1 MNRRIHCSAWGSSSS
16 TCSVTSASF
25 TVRRRRAVVSE
36 PGGAVVA
43 AGERVHA
50 HDRVT
55 PATPRGR
62 VLIVDDD
69 PGVLDVLSEMVE
81 ALHYVSERVETAD
94 AGLTAMATFNP
105 DVVLLDLAMP
115 GLSGVDALPLFRRQH
130 PNVPVIVVTAVID
143 PVTLQQVQDQG
154 AFDTLSKPFQLP
166 ALERMLADAMRQR
179 AGG

>member
-1 MNRRIHCSAWGSSSS
+1 
-16 TCSVTSASF
+16 
-25 TVRRRRAVVSE
+25 VV
-36 PGGAVVA
+36 

-55 PATPRGR
+55 PTTPRGR

-69 PGVLDVLSEMVE
+69 PGVLDVLSEMVQT
-81 ALHYVSERVETAD
+81 LHYVPERVETAA
-94 AGLTAMATFNP
+94 AGLTAMAAFKP

-115 GLSGVDALPLFRRQH
+115 ELSGMDALPFFRRQH
-130 PNVPVIVVTAVID
+130 PTVPVIVVTAVID
-143 PVTLQQVQDQG
+143 PATLQQVQEQG

-166 ALERMLADAMRQR
+166 ALERILAEAMRQR